1 MSKSQNNLSK
11 LSKILSEYLNE
22 NDLEDNE
29 DVTLIISK
37 PLNDL
42 KNKSKVNNTNNTNNT
57 TNTTTNKKSNSSNT
71 SNKKQT
77 SNSNND
83 SDILKNFLIENPEI
97 LINLMK
103 EKAITPQKL
112 AKILGKSS
120 SKKSIVDET
129 LSNDN
134 ENDDI
139 EGFSSNI
146 NDKIKLM
153 MTNYLHKNTNTD
165 NVDKKE
171 GLKLVNLCNKINDI
185 DDTIKILKKKIQD
198 KCLHGDD
205 IWGFI
210 MNKKNDHVGI
220 IKTNGKIERLYK
232 NKPKKN
238 KSNVSTSNIST
249 SNTPKSNTPS
259 TESTNQS
266 IFSRIFG
273 TSSTPSTSSTD
284 HVILTKKSPK
294 PVNSSDSLK
303 MKLLNTDS
311 DSEEDENEH
320 DEDEHVED
328 EKDEKIFLRK
338 PKNTSIFDSIVQKNS
353 ESITGDNIV
362 GQVLDKHDKVFGLI
376 LENDN
381 TKYFVAVKNFEK
393 LNLPVY
399 GIKEN

>member
-1 MSKSQNNLSK
+1 
-11 LSKILSEYLNE
+11 
-22 NDLEDNE
+22 
-29 DVTLIISK
+29 
-37 PLNDL
+37 
-42 KNKSKVNNTNNTNNT
+42 
-57 TNTTTNKKSNSSNT
+57 
-71 SNKKQT
+71 
-77 SNSNND
+77 
-83 SDILKNFLIENPEI
+83 
-97 LINLMK
+97 
-103 EKAITPQKL
+103 
-112 AKILGKSS
+112 
-120 SKKSIVDET
+120 
-129 LSNDN
+129 
-134 ENDDI
+134 
-139 EGFSSNI
+139 
-146 NDKIKLM
+146 
-153 MTNYLHKNTNTD
+153 
-165 NVDKKE
+165 
-171 GLKLVNLCNKINDI
+171 
-185 DDTIKILKKKIQD
+185 
-198 KCLHGDD
+198 
-205 IWGFI
+205 
-210 MNKKNDHVGI
+210 MNKNNDHVGI

-238 KSNVSTSNIST
+238 KSNVSTFNIST
-249 SNTPKSNTPS
+249 SNTPKSNISRSNSNTPS

-273 TSSTPSTSSTD
+273 TSSTSTD

-294 PVNSSDSLK
+294 PVNSFDSLK